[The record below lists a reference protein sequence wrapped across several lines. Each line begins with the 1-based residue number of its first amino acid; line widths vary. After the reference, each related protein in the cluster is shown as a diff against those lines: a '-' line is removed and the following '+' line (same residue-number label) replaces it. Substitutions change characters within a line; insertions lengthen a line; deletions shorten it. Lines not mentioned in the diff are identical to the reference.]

1 MTAAG
6 RLLRSHVASE
16 RTALGGA
23 ALSTIV
29 TTVADLA
36 QPWPLAL
43 VIDRIFADRRGPFE
57 LTGTDVRLLALV
69 AGLTIAIA
77 LVDAC
82 AQYLADLWLQRAGER
97 IAHRLR
103 DTVYAHMQRLSL
115 GFHQRSQKGDL
126 VTRVTADVNAIGD
139 LFAEQLGT
147 MTQNLLLVAGMLA
160 VVIVIDPVVAL
171 AAFATVPPLMAVSWA
186 FRKRVRAQARLRR
199 RHDGAIAS
207 MANEALSAMPV
218 VKAFGTERHEH
229 ARIRDRSAQRMGIG
243 MQLARL
249 QARFDGAVGTLSA
262 VGMALVIVV
271 GVVRGSAGAVT
282 VGDLVVLVTYARKAQ
297 SPLRS
302 IAKQATKVA
311 STMASAERIAD
322 VLGSQEIV
330 EERLSQHGGA
340 PARGDVEL
348 QGACFAYAEDRAGA
362 LTDVSLRIEA
372 GTRVAL
378 IGPSGAGKTTI
389 GALVAR
395 FYDPGAGRVLL
406 DGRDLR
412 DCSPSWLRRQVG
424 VLLQDTVLFTGTVEE
439 NIAYGSH
446 ATSEQVHAAARAAA
460 AHDFIESLPDGYATQ
475 LGPQGVGL
483 SGGQRQR
490 LGIAR
495 TLLRDPAVLVLDEP
509 TTGLDAESQERV
521 AEGLSALMDGRT
533 TLLITH
539 AHELAR
545 SADLV
550 CVVED
555 GRSVRQGT
563 PREILGDAPRAAGR
577 APVRDPRLPTL
588 ARMLDPVA
596 VAQALERS
604 LHGERRPD
612 AVEVGRVIYKP
623 GARATVHYRVR
634 AGGERLDAVATA
646 TAGSG
651 AARDVQRTRA
661 ESERAGATRAP
672 WLDDELGA
680 LITWLPFDPRLPG
693 MGQDAATLTR
703 RLRAAGVT
711 IEGDPGE
718 PACIAYKPRSLAVLR
733 FDGHV
738 LKAYGRPSDYDAA
751 VTGLREAQRTRLPTA
766 PLEAAFG
773 DVRLT
778 VQRRLAG
785 TRPDVGDAVA
795 LAARAGAAVRDL
807 QRSPFA
813 ALRPFGPER
822 CLADAARKAE
832 VIAAVLPH
840 LGGRVAALQRRLIST
855 MPAIDRLVPAHGD
868 FHVGALVVRGDDLAV
883 VDFDAICVA
892 DPAYD
897 LARYASELA
906 RGDDDDLERVAA
918 ALDPLLEGYGD
929 HPPRLSWYLAAT
941 ILGRAARPF
950 QRQSEAWPERVEAML
965 ATAQEVLD

>member
-6 RLLRSHVASE
+6 RLLRTHVASE
-16 RTALGGA
+16 RRALGGA
-23 ALSTIV
+23 ALSTV
-29 TTVADLA
+29 LTTAADLA

-43 VIDRIFADRRGPFE
+43 VIDRIFADRSGPFE
-57 LTGTDVRLLALV
+57 LTDTDLRLLALV

-115 GFHQRSQKGDL
+115 GYHQRSQKGDL

-147 MTQNLLLVAGMLA
+147 MTQNLLLVVGMLA

-249 QARFDGAVGTLSA
+249 QARFDGTVGTLSA

-271 GVVRGSAGAVT
+271 GVMRGSAGAVS

-322 VLGSQEIV
+322 VLGNQEIV
-330 EERLSQHGGA
+330 EDSLRHYGGP
-340 PARGDVEL
+340 PARGEIEL
-348 QGACFAYAEDRAGA
+348 QGACFAYTADRAGA
-362 LTDVSLRIEA
+362 LKDVSLRIEA
-372 GTRVAL
+372 GSRVAL
-378 IGPSGAGKTTI
+378 IGPSGAGKTTV

-395 FYDPGAGRVLL
+395 FYDPSAGRVLL

-412 DCSPSWLRRQVG
+412 SCSPSWLRRQIG
-424 VLLQDTVLFTGTVEE
+424 VLLQETVLFTGTVEE
-439 NIAYGSH
+439 NIAYGSR
-446 ATSEQVHAAARAAA
+446 ATSAEVRAAARAAA
-460 AHDFIESLPDGYATQ
+460 AHDFIESLPDGYATR

-495 TLLRDPAVLVLDEP
+495 TLLRNPAVLVLDEP

-545 SADLV
+545 TADLV

-555 GRSVRQGT
+555 GRIVRQGT
-563 PREILGDAPRAAGR
+563 PREILGEAPRGAR
-577 APVRDPRLPTL
+577 APVRDARLPAL
-588 ARMLDPVA
+588 ARMLDPDEA
-596 VAQALERS
+596 SHALERS
-604 LHGERRPD
+604 LHGERLD
-612 AVEVGRVIYKP
+612 AVAVDRVTYKP
-623 GARATVHYRVR
+623 GARATVHYRVD
-634 AGGERLDAVATA
+634 AGGARLDAVATA
-646 TAGSG
+646 SAGG
-651 AARDVQRTRA
+651 AARDLQRTRA
-661 ESERAGATRAP
+661 ASERAGAARAP
-672 WLDDELGA
+672 WLDDDLGA

-693 MGQDAATLTR
+693 MGQSAATLTR
-703 RLRAAGVT
+703 RLRGAGVA
-711 IEGDPGE
+711 IEGEPGE
-718 PACIAYKPRSLAVLR
+718 PACLAYRPRSLAVLR

-738 LKAYGRPSDYDAA
+738 LKAYGRASDYDAA
-751 VTGLREAQRTRLPTA
+751 VAGLREAERTRVPTA

-778 VQRRLAG
+778 VQPRLAG
-785 TRPDVGDAVA
+785 TRADVGDAVA
-795 LAARAGAAVRDL
+795 LAARAGAVVRDL
-807 QRSPFA
+807 QESPFA

-822 CLADAARKAE
+822 CLAGAARKAE

-840 LGGRVAALQRRLIST
+840 LGGRLAALQRRLIST
-855 MPAIDRLVPAHGD
+855 MPPSDRLVPAHGD
-868 FHVGALVVRGDDLAV
+868 FHVGDLVMCGDDLAV
-883 VDFDAICVA
+883 VDFDGICVA

-897 LARYASELA
+897 LARYAAELA

-929 HPPRLSWYLAAT
+929 RPPRLSWYLAAT
-941 ILGRAARPF
+941 LVERAARPF